1 MQHADT
7 PLTATPKTRRK
18 LAAIMFADMAGYT
31 AMMQQDEESTLVKWR
46 RHRKV
51 MTTYTSHYHGEIL
64 QFYGDGTL
72 SIFESCIDAVNCAV
86 DIQKACREEPQI
98 PLRIGIHSGDILL
111 NSEGIFGDG
120 VNVASRIESIS
131 VPGAILISDK
141 VYDDIKNHKAILTQ
155 KLGVFDLKHVE
166 NAVTIYAVKND
177 SIYVPDRREVHGKAK
192 LSKKS
197 IIVLPFVNLTSDKEN
212 EFFSDGITEEILN
225 ALTKVDGLRVMS
237 RTSTFAY
244 KGKQVSVK
252 ELGTQLQVDTVLE
265 GSVRKSGNK
274 VRITAQLIHAEDDFH
289 FWSETFDRELDD
301 IFAVQ
306 DEIALK
312 IANRLRAQFD
322 EELVKDRASDLKPR
336 SLEAYQ
342 AYLKARHKWNMYTPV
357 GAMQAIEHYKH
368 ALELDNEYFL
378 ALIGLTESYC
388 YLGLLGYIK
397 PHDALKQTRDI
408 MNRAYRLKPNHYKTF
423 QGLASC
429 KFYFEWDWKGAERYF
444 QEAMK
449 GNPDDPQVL
458 YVYAMFLMSQKHYDK
473 SIEFFQKAIEID
485 PLNLPINL
493 MLVNAYF
500 YKPDLRSAGMLID
513 ELMDRAPDMRPVI
526 NAKAWH
532 CYRTG
537 RQTEAVTYFEKYQS
551 MTNDPLKGI
560 SGLGFAYA
568 RTFQIEKARACLEK
582 LELREKQEKDVL
594 LHLDFAWVYLGL
606 KEYDKMFDRLEL
618 AFGEKLGGLMYLD
631 VDPVWDE
638 IRRFPRYQS
647 LVDRMGK

>member
-1 MQHADT
+1 
-7 PLTATPKTRRK
+7 
-18 LAAIMFADMAGYT
+18 MFADMAGYT

-46 RHRKV
+46 RHREV
-51 MTTYTSHYHGEIL
+51 MMTYTSRYHGEIL

-72 SIFESCIDAVNCAV
+72 SIFESCIEAVNCAI

-111 NSEGIFGDG
+111 NDEGIFGDG
-120 VNVASRIESIS
+120 VNVASRIESMS

-141 VYDDIKNHKAILTQ
+141 VYDDIKNHRTILTQ
-155 KLGVFDLKHVE
+155 KLGVFDLKHVQ
-166 NAVTIYAVKND
+166 NAVAIYAVKND

-192 LSKKS
+192 LSRKS
-197 IIVLPFVNLTSDKEN
+197 IIVLPFINLTSDRDN

-225 ALTKVDGLRVMS
+225 ALTKVEGLRVMS
-237 RTSTFAY
+237 RTSTFTY

-252 ELGTQLQVDTVLE
+252 DLATQLQVDTVLE

-322 EELVKDRASDLKPR
+322 EDQIKDSASDLKPR
-336 SLEAYQ
+336 SMEAYQ
-342 AYLKARHKWNMYTPV
+342 AYLKARHKWNTYTPV

-408 MNRAYRLKPNHYKTF
+408 MNRAYRLKPRHYKTY
-423 QGLASC
+423 QGMASY

-444 QEAMK
+444 LEAIK

-458 YVYAMFLMSQKHYDK
+458 YMYAMFLMSQKRYDQ
-473 SIEFFQKAIEID
+473 SIEFFQNAIEID

-500 YKPDLRSAGMLID
+500 YKPDLKSAGMLID
-513 ELMDRAPDMRPVI
+513 ELMERSPDMRPVI

-537 RQTEAVTYFEKYQS
+537 RQTEAVTYFEKYQR

-568 RTFQIEKARACLEK
+568 RTFQVDKARACLEK
-582 LELREKQEKDVL
+582 IELREKQEKVVL

-618 AFGEKLGGLMYLD
+618 AFGEKLGGMIYLD
-631 VDPVWDE
+631 IDPIWDE

-647 LVDRMGK
+647 LMERMGKVS